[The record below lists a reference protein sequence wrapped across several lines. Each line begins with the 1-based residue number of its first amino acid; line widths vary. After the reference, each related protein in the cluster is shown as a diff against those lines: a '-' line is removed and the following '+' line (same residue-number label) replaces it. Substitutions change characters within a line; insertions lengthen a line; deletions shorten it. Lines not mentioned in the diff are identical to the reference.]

1 MLRLRTNCVELV
13 LLRSRSVKNETDLEN
28 ILEKRLLV
36 GVFLRQGDVL
46 NEVHHE
52 AQAPY
57 MCTRSRTTSV
67 RQVAHTLGQ
76 PLAHTPLEGSGPY
89 PLVAKIL

>member
-1 MLRLRTNCVELV
+1 M

-28 ILEKRLLV
+28 ILEKRL
-36 GVFLRQGDVL
+36 GVFWRQGDVP
-46 NEVHHE
+46 NEMHPE

-76 PLAHTPLEGSGPY
+76 PVAHTPLEGSGPY
-89 PLVAKIL
+89 PLVAAIL